1 MVEVIKGKTI
11 FESDAQTLVNTIN
24 CVGVMG
30 KGIALEFKNRYPEMF
45 DKYKSFCEKGIFKPG
60 VLWIYKAPDGKKILN
75 FPTKIDWKNPSEV
88 SYIEAGLQKFVEIW
102 EEKEVKSVAFPLLGC
117 SNGGLDADEIIPLM
131 VKYLEKCEGCDIK
144 IYDDRAPKIEE
155 APKADTT
162 AEFFG
167 EDENPK
173 KVVEDAKPLVDEEPP
188 LEPSDAPTV
197 TVGEYDAE
205 SDEREEEHK
214 EEKEEQEEQ
223 KVFTAPIVVPEHKLS
238 EEEMLLKHLVQEKK
252 ALEEEID
259 KTLNEFV
266 NQKNTPEVRKEVT
279 KKIITTINR
288 RGFPMGSIFQI

>member
-1 MVEVIKGKTI
+1 MVEVVKGKTI

-45 DKYKSFCEKGIFKPG
+45 DKYKSFCDKGIFKPG
-60 VLWIYKAPDGKKILN
+60 VLWIYKAADGKKILN
-75 FPTKIDWKNPSEV
+75 FPTKIDWKNPSKVE
-88 SYIEAGLQKFVEIW
+88 YIEEGLKKFVEIW
-102 EEKEVKSVAFPLLGC
+102 QEKEIKSIAFPLLGC

-131 VKYLEKCEGCDIK
+131 QKYLEKCEGCKIT

-173 KVVEDAKPLVDEEPP
+173 KVVEDAKPLVEEEPP

-214 EEKEEQEEQ
+214 EEKEKQEEQ

-266 NQKNTPEVRKEVT
+266 NQENTPEVRKEVT
-279 KKIITTINR
+279 KKLITTINR